1 MQPEMNE
8 WQKRVVKERLELDE
22 KISKLD
28 SFIYGKSGS
37 PDIDP
42 DDLELL
48 VEQLDA
54 MLEYAKILGQR
65 ISCF

>member
-1 MQPEMNE
+1 MNE

-54 MLEYAKILGQR
+54 MLEYVKILGQR